1 LAKTSFHGDSL
12 GLVSE
17 QLPRRL
23 GAWSATAVVI
33 GLMIGSGIFRVPSSI
48 AAEAGSVPAIL
59 AVWVLGGVVCLC
71 GALSIAEVATLFPH
85 AGGQYVFLRETY
97 GPLVAF
103 LFGWTFLLVSPNV
116 WAALA
121 LIFAGY
127 LDTFVSLGERGTRV
141 AAVTLIILVSSA
153 NYRSMRFGASIQSV
167 STIAKVLTL
176 LALASAVFIFGQ
188 QGTEPVASGTD
199 PAAAG
204 WGGLGLALIGVIFAY
219 GGWSEF
225 TGLAGE
231 VRNPGRNIPVALAAG
246 TVTVVI
252 VYLVVNAAYLTALP
266 VQAVASS
273 TFVAADAMTRVV
285 GPAGASIVAALV
297 MLSTFGALC
306 GATMAFPRV
315 FYAMAQDEV
324 LFRSLAAVHPRFL
337 TPHRAIAFTA
347 GIALIYVSARTFEQL
362 AEAMVI
368 GTEPFN
374 VLLVFSALMLRRT
387 RPALPRPYRI
397 PGYPW
402 VPLVFLVAMAGV
414 LLNALIEHP
423 GSTLLSIGMTLLGV
437 PIFVVRRRLA

>member
-1 LAKTSFHGDSL
+1 M
-12 GLVSE
+12 
-17 QLPRRL
+17 
-23 GAWSATAVVI
+23 VI

-59 AVWVLGGVVCLC
+59 TVWVLGGVVCLC
-71 GALSIAEVATLFPH
+71 GALSIAELATLFPH
-85 AGGQYVFLRETY
+85 AGGQYVFLREIY

-103 LFGWTFLLVSPNV
+103 LFGWTCLLVSPNV

-127 LDTFVSLGERGTRV
+127 LDTFVALGEPGRRV
-141 AAVTLIILVSSA
+141 AAAALIILVSAA
-153 NYRSMRFGASIQSV
+153 NYRSLRFGASIQSV

-176 LALASAVFIFGQ
+176 LALASAVFIFGRH
-188 QGTEPVASGTD
+188 EAESFAAAAD
-199 PAAAG
+199 PAAPN
-204 WGGLGLALIGVIFAY
+204 WGGLGLALIGVNFAY

-246 TVTVVI
+246 TLTVVI
-252 VYLVVNAAYLTALP
+252 VYVIVNAAYLTALP

-273 TFVAADAMTRVV
+273 TFVAADAMTQAV

-315 FYAMAQDEV
+315 FYAMARDEV

-347 GIALIYVSARTFEQL
+347 AVALIYVSGRTFEQL
-362 AEAMVI
+362 AEAIVI

-374 VLLVFSALMLRRT
+374 VLLVLAVLVLRRT
-387 RPALPRPYRI
+387 RPALPRSYRI

-402 VPLVFLVAMAGV
+402 VPLVFLVAMVGV

-437 PIFVVRRRLA
+437 PIFAVRRRLAAASVV